1 MRKYDAAQAMAA
13 HSGHVLPVR
22 VPVLV
27 QAMAAHRGHVP
38 PVRVPVLVPVLAVLT
53 LVVFGLLEACAKSQ
67 SPPLPAA
74 TAASRSRVVG
84 IEELTRL
91 DLLPRLKQSVK
102 VGLVSSYDRS
112 GGNDDGFSGKY
123 SFIRKEAGGLVLADL
138 EGPGVVTR
146 IHTPTPTD
154 DIIEFYFDG
163 ETAPRIGLKI
173 TDLYDGAHAPFIA
186 PLVVSGVGG
195 HTSYVP
201 LTYRKSCKILVK
213 ADTFQFYDINYAR
226 YPPDLEL
233 PTYEDP
239 PSAEFVRHIESA
251 AKLLARTGSDIT
263 DALLPPGAALSRA
276 SVKATLAPG
285 GSVTLFKTSAPGRIL
300 GLKLGPSAAFAGADR
315 DILVRMYWDGAPEP
329 AVDCPVGDFFGY
341 SFGDPAVRSLLL
353 GTTDDGKNYIY
364 FPMPFER
371 SARIE
376 LVSERAG
383 GPFVEVEA
391 EVVTAPLG
399 KAPDE
404 GRFYARWRRENPCV
418 EGRPYTY
425 LRTTGRGHVVGVILQ
440 AQGLETGSTGFFEG
454 DDRAVIDGELA
465 VPGTGSEDSF
475 NGGWYDVPGRWEK
488 RTSLPL
494 SGCLDYKKPQARTG
508 GYRFFVTDSYAYAK
522 SIDYSIEH
530 GPEGS
535 AVPTD
540 YASVV
545 FFYSQDPPPA
555 DSPMPPAAERRI
567 TGLDQIVFVPG
578 WSVPVHTTSLQNAV
592 WTKLSSTVGKDRVR
606 YFSVKTTGEDVFGPH
621 HVSFICDLPEAGS
634 YKISVKAVLG
644 PDQGILRLFE
654 RDKPAGEAVDLYA
667 AERVVS
673 DARPLGIF
681 EMREGDNV
689 IYLHLTGADPRS
701 KGLGFDLAEIIF
713 ERMR

>member
-1 MRKYDAAQAMAA
+1 M
-13 HSGHVLPVR
+13 
-22 VPVLV
+22 LV
-27 QAMAAHRGHVP
+27 A
-38 PVRVPVLVPVLAVLT
+38 
-53 LVVFGLLEACAKSQ
+53 FGLLAACAKSP
-67 SPPLPAA
+67 SLPAQA
-74 TAASRSRVVG
+74 PGQPLIG
-84 IEELTRL
+84 IEELTSL

-138 EGPGVVTR
+138 EGPGVITR

-154 DIIEFYFDG
+154 DVVEFYFDG
-163 ETAPRIGLKI
+163 EAAPRISLKI

-213 ADTFQFYDINYAR
+213 ADTFQFYDINFAT
-226 YPPDLEL
+226 YPPDFDL

-239 PSAEFVRHIESA
+239 PSAEFLRHIESA
-251 AKLLARTGSDIT
+251 AKLFARTGSDIT
-263 DALLPPGAALSRA
+263 DALLPPGADLSRK
-276 SVKATLAPG
+276 SVKAVLAPG

-300 GLKLGPSAAFAGADR
+300 GLRLGPSSAFAGGAR
-315 DILVRMYWDGAPEP
+315 DLLLRMYWDGAPEP
-329 AVDCPVGDFFGY
+329 AVECPVGDLFGY

-353 GTTDDGKNYIY
+353 GTADDGNNYIY

-371 SARIE
+371 SACIE
-376 LVSERAG
+376 LFSERAG
-383 GPFVEVEA
+383 GPSVEVEA
-391 EVVTAPLG
+391 EVVNAPLG

-404 GRFYARWRRENPCV
+404 GRFYARWQRENPCV

-522 SIDYSIEH
+522 SIDYTIEH
-530 GPEGS
+530 GPEGN

-545 FFYSQDPPPA
+545 FFYSQEPPPA
-555 DSPMPPAAERRI
+555 GPPLPPAAERRV
-567 TGLDQIVFVPG
+567 TGLDRIVFVPG
-578 WSVPVHTTSLQNAV
+578 WNVPIHTTSLQNAV

-606 YFSVKTTGEDVFGPH
+606 YFSVKTTGADVFGPH
-621 HVSFICDLPEAGS
+621 HVSFICDLPEAGR
-634 YKISVKAVLG
+634 YKVSVKAVLG

-667 AERVVS
+667 AERAVS
-673 DARPLGIF
+673 NAMSLGIF
-681 EMREGDNV
+681 EMRKGDNV
-689 IYLHLTGADPRS
+689 IYLHLTGADSRS
-701 KGLGFDLAEIIF
+701 KGLGFDLVEIIF
-713 ERMR
+713 ERIR